1 MEQVRNFIDQVA
13 QGDNIAAK
21 EALDNLLSARAFEQL
36 ETKKQDVAST
46 LFNGVKQEQPESQV
60 EVQDAE

>member
-13 QGDNIAAK
+13 QGDNISAK
-21 EALDNLLSARAFEQL
+21 ETLDNLLSARAFEQL
-36 ETKKQDVAST
+36 ETKKQEIGST
-46 LFNGVKQEQPESQV
+46 LFNGQQP

>member
-1 MEQVRNFIDQVA
+1 MEQVRNFIDLVA

-21 EALDNLLSARAFEQL
+21 SSLDELLSARAFEAL
-36 ETKKQDVAST
+36 ETKKQELGST
-46 LFNGVKQEQPESQV
+46 LFNGVQEQQP

>member
-21 EALDNLLSARAFEQL
+21 ETLDNLLSARAFEQL
-36 ETKKQDVAST
+36 ESKKQEVAST
-46 LFNGVKQEQPESQV
+46 IFNGQQP

>member
-21 EALDNLLSARAFEQL
+21 ETLDNLLSARAFEQL
-36 ETKKQDVAST
+36 ETKKQEIGGT
-46 LFNGVKQEQPESQV
+46 LFGGQPEQQV

>member
-21 EALDNLLSARAFEQL
+21 ETLDNLLSARAFEQL
-36 ETKKQDVAST
+36 ESKKQEIGST
-46 LFNGVKQEQPESQV
+46 LFNGQQV